1 MERAEQVASGNA
13 AATTRPATAITQDTA
28 AGDKVPTGLVL
39 RDVESPHSDTLDA
52 APVDPAASE
61 NECESAA
68 ALREAD
74 EGSAPAAAHS
84 DTSAEAGVEETS
96 QAIQTVAQ

>member
-1 MERAEQVASGNA
+1 MVSGN
-13 AATTRPATAITQDTA
+13 AATTRPATDVTQDTT
-28 AGDKVPTGLVL
+28 AGEKVPAGLVL
-39 RDVESPHSDTLDA
+39 MDMESPHSDTLDV
-52 APVDPAASE
+52 APADPAASE
-61 NECESAA
+61 NECEGTA

-74 EGSAPAAAHS
+74 EGSVPAAAHS